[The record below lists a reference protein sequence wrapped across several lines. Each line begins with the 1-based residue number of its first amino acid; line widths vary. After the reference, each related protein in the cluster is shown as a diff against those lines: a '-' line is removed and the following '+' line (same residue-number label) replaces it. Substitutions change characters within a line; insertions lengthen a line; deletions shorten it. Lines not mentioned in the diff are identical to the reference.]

1 MTSDDPLLE
10 LHEELWM
17 VQRQLG
23 RLSTERMLHLLSPA
37 EEDSYRVLAARELEL
52 IADLADAIDL
62 AVQID
67 ITDSTTLSAQE
78 GSDSA
83 AVRNRTGELG

>member
-1 MTSDDPLLE
+1 MTSDDPLFE

-23 RLSTERMLHLLSPA
+23 RLSTERMLHVLSQA
-37 EEDSYRVLAARELEL
+37 EEDSYHILAAREIEL

-62 AVQID
+62 AEPID
-67 ITDSTTLSAQE
+67 ITDGTTLAAQE
-78 GSDSA
+78 ESG
-83 AVRNRTGELG
+83 

>member
-1 MTSDDPLLE
+1 MTSDDPLFE

-23 RLSTERMLHLLSPA
+23 RLSTERMLHVLSQA
-37 EEDSYRVLAARELEL
+37 EEDSYRILAAREIEL

-62 AVQID
+62 AEHID
-67 ITDSTTLSAQE
+67 ITDGTTLAAQE
-78 GSDSA
+78 GSDA
-83 AVRNRTGELG
+83 AGVRNHSGEST

>member
-1 MTSDDPLLE
+1 MTSDDPLSE

-23 RLSTERMLHLLSPA
+23 RLSTERMLHMLSQA
-37 EEDSYRVLAARELEL
+37 EEDSYRILAAREIEL

-62 AVQID
+62 AEQID
-67 ITDSTTLSAQE
+67 ITDGTTLAAQE
-78 GSDSA
+78 DSGSA
-83 AVRNRTGELG
+83 GVRNHSGESS